1 MATDLL
7 GTPIGQT
14 QTTTSGLA
22 DYANPYVTN
31 LLNKA
36 QAAADTPYTAYGG
49 PRVAG
54 LSGLENQALGGIGNL
69 RAFNPM
75 QYQTQSWNAPG
86 VMQSFMSPYQQG
98 VTDIASREA
107 NRQADIQ
114 QTQLGKAGADTGF
127 GDRFRLVQ
135 AEGERNR
142 NQLLNDIQTK
152 GLQSAYTAGQGQF
165 NTENLNNLK
174 MQEAQNAANLQGYNT
189 GVSGL
194 LTQLSA
200 GALPRGVQQQG
211 YDVGFQDWQTQQAY
225 PWKQIQN
232 MQQAA
237 AGLPISSSTQK
248 IQYEE
253 PSKAS
258 QALGAALAAGS
269 GAGMLF
275 QDAEGNWKVPDWL
288 SDYFKPPGG

>member
-1 MATDLL
+1 MASDVF

-14 QTTTSGLA
+14 QTTTSGVA
-22 DYANPYVTN
+22 GYATPYITN
-31 LLNKA
+31 LLDKA
-36 QAAADTPYTAYGG
+36 QTAANTPYTAYGG

-54 LSGLENQALGGIGNL
+54 LSGLENQALGGIGGL
-69 RAFNPM
+69 QAFNPL

-165 NTENLNNLK
+165 NTENLTNLK

-194 LTQLSA
+194 LTQLNA
-200 GALPRGVQQQG
+200 GSLPRGVQQQG

-237 AGLPISSSTQK
+237 AGLPISSSTQR
-248 IQYEE
+248 IDYDD
-253 PSKAS
+253 PSKFS
-258 QALGAALAAGS
+258 QAAGGGTAALALARLLGN
-269 GAGMLF
+269 
-275 QDAEGNWKVPDWL
+275 DAQGNFKTPEWL
-288 SDYFKPPGG
+288 SALFK

>member
-1 MATDLL
+1 MASDVF

-14 QTTTSGLA
+14 QTTTSGIA
-22 DYANPYVTN
+22 SYATPYITN
-31 LLNKA
+31 LLDKA
-36 QAAADTPYTAYGG
+36 QTAANTPYTAYSG

-69 RAFNPM
+69 RAFNPT
-75 QYQTQSWNAPG
+75 QYQTQSWNTPG

-142 NQLLNDIQTK
+142 NQMLNDIQTR

-194 LTQLSA
+194 LTQLNA
-200 GALPRGVQQQG
+200 GALPRGIQQQG
-211 YDVGFQDWQTQQAY
+211 YDTGFQDWQTQQAY

-232 MQQAA
+232 MQQALS
-237 AGLPISSSTQK
+237 GLPISSSTQK
-248 IQYEE
+248 IDYDS
-253 PSKAS
+253 PSKVS
-258 QALGAALAAGS
+258 QIAGGGAAAA
-269 GAGMLF
+269 ALYKLL
-275 QDAEGNWKVPDWL
+275 GNDSQGNFKMPDWL
-288 SDYFKPPGG
+288 SGLFK